1 MITWCPPDTAT
12 ISIPASRTYDE
23 TDNML
28 CLQSSIGI
36 IGGINV
42 MFTVTDGSAKGSFTI
57 IM

>member
-1 MITWCPPDTAT
+1 MITYCSPDTAT
-12 ISIPASRTYDE
+12 ISIPASVTYDE
-23 TDNML
+23 ADSML
-28 CLQSSIGI
+28 CLQSSSGI